1 MRIGNLELKNPFIA
15 APLAGV
21 TDAPTRSIAASM
33 GAALTCSEMVS
44 GKGMMYGNK
53 NTEELLKI
61 RPEEG
66 PVAYQIFGREP
77 EVMEWTAE
85 QLAGRDNVMIDIN
98 MGCPVPKIVKN
109 GEGSALMKEPELAG
123 EIVAAVVRGAARGAA
138 NLPDDKA
145 MDKSFA
151 ERKPVTVKMR
161 IGFDE
166 GHKNVLEV
174 AKRCE
179 DAGADAIT
187 VHGRTREQFYSG
199 KADWDMI
206 RKVKEAL
213 SIPVIGNGDIF
224 TADDALRMMEHT
236 GCDGVMIARGALG
249 NPWIYAECAAA
260 REGLPIP
267 GRPGLQEIFSV
278 MRKHFEMLLEEKG
291 ERRAVFEMRKHVCWY
306 MKGQPHANVMRRRVN
321 TISTVED
328 IFYKYLHDNI

>member
-77 EVMEWTAE
+77 DVMEWTAE

-123 EIVAAVVRGAARGAA
+123 EIVAAVVRGAARGAEKC
-138 NLPDDKA
+138 D
-145 MDKSFA
+145 ST
-151 ERKPVTVKMR
+151 RKPVTVKMR
-161 IGFDE
+161 IGFDDD
-166 GHKNVLEV
+166 HKNVVEV
-174 AKRCE
+174 ARRCE
-179 DAGADAIT
+179 DAGADAVT

-199 KADWDMI
+199 KANWDMI
-206 RKVKEAL
+206 TKVKEAL

-224 TADDALRMMEHT
+224 TADDALRMVEQT

-249 NPWIYAECAAA
+249 NPWIYAECTAAW
-260 REGLPIP
+260 EGLPIP
-267 GRPGLQEIFSV
+267 KRPGLEEIFAV

-306 MKGQPHANVMRRRVN
+306 MKGQPNANVMRRRVN
-321 TISTVED
+321 TISNVED
-328 IFYKYLHDNI
+328 MRVLLGENCDII

>member
-77 EVMEWTAE
+77 DVMEWTAE

-123 EIVAAVVRGAARGAA
+123 KIVAAVVRGTARGA
-138 NLPDDKA
+138 DGDETKT
-145 MDKSFA
+145 
-151 ERKPVTVKMR
+151 KPVTVKMR

-166 GHKNVLEV
+166 DHKNVLEV

-179 DAGADAIT
+179 EAGADAVT

-206 RKVKEAL
+206 GKVKEAL
-213 SIPVIGNGDIF
+213 TIPVIGNGDIF
-224 TADDALRMMEHT
+224 TAHDALNMMEQT

-306 MKGQPHANVMRRRVN
+306 MKGQPNANVMRRRVN

-328 IFYKYLHDNI
+328 MRVLLAENCDII